1 MKKGKTMKICKILSA
16 GLCESVVAMA
26 MVMAWG
32 NSAAQVTAPGFQSKP
47 MLVAPI
53 SDVEGKEVAIIK
65 VAIEP
70 GGASPLHTHPGDCYG
85 AILEGNVEL
94 VVDGGDPKR
103 FSEGQAWHN
112 PRGPAHYFKNVGD
125 KPVLMT
131 NILVVDKGKPR
142 TEVVKK

>member
-1 MKKGKTMKICKILSA
+1 MKTCKILKI
-16 GLCESVVAMA
+16 GLCKTAMA
-26 MVMAWG
+26 VILAMASG
-32 NSAAQVTAPGFQSKP
+32 TSMAQVTAPGFQSKP

-53 SDVEGKEVAIIK
+53 SDVENKEVAIIK
-65 VAIEP
+65 VAIQP

-94 VVDGGDPKR
+94 VLEGGEPR
-103 FSEGQAWHN
+103 QFSEGQAWHN

-142 TEVVKK
+142 TEVIKK